1 MIRLQDLL
9 GVAEEAVS
17 HAASMMRAGAP
28 GILTG
33 KGDRD
38 YASDVDFAIEREIRS
53 FLAEATPGVDFL
65 GEEELGDIDAS
76 GEFWTLDPI
85 DGTVNFVHAVPL
97 CAVSLALVRGRKPV
111 VGAIELPF
119 LGSRYGAA
127 QGAGAHVDGK
137 VLSVSKTER
146 LKDAI
151 VSLGDYAVGEDA
163 TQRNGVRFAMSE
175 EFARR
180 ALRVRMFGSAAIDLA
195 WVAQGRTDA
204 SVALSNKP
212 WDMAAGVIIA
222 REAGAEVVDV
232 DGSEHT
238 FDSLA
243 TIAAPPT
250 LLDQVLSAVE
260 ASWLASGVSGVPKAL

>member
-1 MIRLQDLL
+1 MTHPLDFLK
-9 GVAEEAVS
+9 VAEEAVS
-17 HAASMMRAGAP
+17 RAASMMRDSVP
-28 GILTG
+28 GTLTG

-38 YASDVDFAIEREIRS
+38 YASDVDFAIEHEIRS

-65 GEEELGDIDAS
+65 GEEESGDIDAS

-85 DGTVNFVHAVPL
+85 DGTVNYVHAVPL
-97 CAVSLALVRGRKPV
+97 CAVSLALVRDRSPV

-127 QGAGAHVDGK
+127 RGAGAHADGK
-137 VLSVSKTER
+137 ALSVSKTER
-146 LKDAI
+146 LRDAI
-151 VSLGDYAVGEDA
+151 VSLGDYAVGDDA
-163 TQRNGVRFAMSE
+163 PRTNVVRFAMSE

-212 WDMAAGVIIA
+212 WDVAAGVIIA
-222 REAGAEVVDV
+222 REAGAEVVDA
-232 DGSEHT
+232 DGSKHT

-250 LLDQVLSAVE
+250 LLDQVLSVVE
-260 ASWLASGVSGVPKAL
+260 AVWAVPGVPGVPNAP